1 MIDKKLKKQLEFAV
15 EIDKMKTILRRSAII
30 SEPRREN
37 NAEHSWHFATMA
49 MLLYEYAAD
58 DRVDL
63 FRVLKM
69 ALIHDLVEIYAGDT
83 FAFDKQANIGKQQR
97 EMEAADKIFGMLPKE
112 QGEEYRALW
121 EEFDEMKTPDSMY
134 AAAIDR
140 LQPFLLNHNT
150 EGHTWK
156 LGNVTKDQVYARIGV
171 VEKALSDADVN
182 PVIDDIVS
190 RLSKELDAKIRDN

>member
-1 MIDKKLKKQLEFAV
+1 MISDRLKKQLEFAV
-15 EIDKMKTILRRSAII
+15 EIDKMKTVLRRSAII

-37 NAEHSWHFATMA
+37 DAEHSWHFATMA
-49 MLLYEYAAD
+49 MLLYEYAD
-58 DRVDL
+58 TDNVDL
-63 FRVLKM
+63 ARVLRM

-83 FAFDKQANIGKQQR
+83 FAFDKQANEDKGNR
-97 EMEAADKIFGMLPKE
+97 EEIAADKIFGMLPEE
-112 QGEEYRALW
+112 QGKEYRMLW

-156 LGNVTKDQVYARIGV
+156 LGKVTAQQVYDRIGIV
-171 VEKALSDADVN
+171 KTALPALWEFVEN
-182 PVIDDIVS
+182 VIEEAIN
-190 RLSKELDAKIRDN
+190 KGYIKNN

>member
-1 MIDKKLKKQLEFAV
+1 MIDNRLERQIEFAV

-30 SEPRREN
+30 SESRREN

-49 MLLYEYAAD
+49 MLLYEYAD
-58 DRVDL
+58 TDNVDL
-63 FRVLKM
+63 TRVLKM

-83 FAFDKQANIGKQQR
+83 FAFDKQANIDKEER
-97 EMEAADKIFGMLPKE
+97 EEKAADKIFGMLPKE

-121 EEFDEMKTPDSMY
+121 KEFDEMKTPDSLY

-156 LGNVTKDQVYARIGV
+156 LGKVTVQQVYDRIAPV
-171 VEKALSDADVN
+171 KTALPALWEFVEN
-182 PVIDDIVS
+182 VIDDAIN
-190 RLSKELDAKIRDN
+190 KGYIKNN

>member
-1 MIDKKLKKQLEFAV
+1 MIDNKLKKQLEFAV

-49 MLLYEYAAD
+49 MLLYEYAD
-58 DRVDL
+58 TDNVDL
-63 FRVLKM
+63 TRVLKM

-83 FAFDKQANIGKQQR
+83 FAFDKQANLDKEER
-97 EMEAADKIFGMLPKE
+97 EQEAADKIFGMLPEE
-112 QGEEYRALW
+112 QGKEYRALW
-121 EEFDEMKTPDSMY
+121 EEFDAIESPDSLY

-156 LGNVTKDQVYARIGV
+156 LGNVTKQQVYDRIGPV
-171 VEKALSDADVN
+171 KNALPALREFVEN
-182 PVIDDIVS
+182 VIDDAI
-190 RLSKELDAKIRDN
+190 KKGYIKNN

>member
-1 MIDKKLKKQLEFAV
+1 MIDNRLKKQIEFAV
-15 EIDKMKTILRRSAII
+15 EIDKMKTILRKSAII

-49 MLLYEYAAD
+49 MLLYEYTD
-58 DRVDL
+58 TDKVDL
-63 FRVLKM
+63 TRVLKM

-83 FAFDKQANIGKQQR
+83 FAFDKQANLDKEER
-97 EMEAADKIFGMLPKE
+97 EEKAADKIFGMLPEE
-112 QGEEYRALW
+112 QGKEYRTLW
-121 EEFDEMKTPDSMY
+121 EEFDEMETPDSLY

-156 LGNVTKDQVYARIGV
+156 LGNVTKQQVYDRIAPV
-171 VEKALSDADVN
+171 KTALPALWEFVET
-182 PVIDDIVS
+182 VIDDAIE
-190 RLSKELDAKIRDN
+190 KGYIKNN

>member
-1 MIDKKLKKQLEFAV
+1 MDDRLKKQLDFAV

-49 MLLYEYAAD
+49 MLLYEYAYSD
-58 DRVDL
+58 KVDL
-63 FRVLKM
+63 TRVLKM

-83 FAFDKQANIGKQQR
+83 FAFDKQANLDKEVR
-97 EMEAADKIFGMLPKE
+97 EKEAADKIFGILPKE
-112 QGEEYRALW
+112 QGKEYRALW
-121 EEFDEMKTPDSMY
+121 EEFDEMKTPDSIY

-140 LQPFLLNHNT
+140 FQPFLLNHNT

-156 LGNVTKDQVYARIGV
+156 LGNVTKQQVYDRIGV
-171 VEKALSDADVN
+171 VKTALPALWEFVEN
-182 PVIDDIVS
+182 VIDDAI
-190 RLSKELDAKIRDN
+190 KKGYIKNN

>member
-1 MIDKKLKKQLEFAV
+1 MDDRLKKQIEFAV

-49 MLLYEYAAD
+49 MLLYEYAYSD
-58 DRVDL
+58 KVDL
-63 FRVLKM
+63 TRVLKM

-83 FAFDKQANIGKQQR
+83 FAFDKQANLDKEVR
-97 EMEAADKIFGMLPKE
+97 EKEAADKIFGILPEE
-112 QGEEYRALW
+112 QGKEYRALW
-121 EEFDEMKTPDSMY
+121 EEFDEMKTPDSIY

-150 EGHTWK
+150 EGYTWK
-156 LGNVTKDQVYARIGV
+156 LGKVTAQQVYDRIGV
-171 VEKALSDADVN
+171 VKTALPVLWEFVED
-182 PVIDDIVS
+182 VIDGAI
-190 RLSKELDAKIRDN
+190 KKGYIKNN

>member
-1 MIDKKLKKQLEFAV
+1 MIDNKLKKQLEFAV

-49 MLLYEYAAD
+49 MLLYEYAD
-58 DRVDL
+58 TDNVDL
-63 FRVLKM
+63 TRVLKM

-83 FAFDKQANIGKQQR
+83 FAFDKQANLDKEER
-97 EMEAADKIFGMLPKE
+97 EQEAADKIFGMLPEE
-112 QGEEYRALW
+112 QGKEYRALW
-121 EEFDEMKTPDSMY
+121 EEFDAIETPDSLY

-156 LGNVTKDQVYARIGV
+156 LGNVTKQQVYDRIGPV
-171 VEKALSDADVN
+171 KNALPALWEFVEN
-182 PVIDDIVS
+182 VIDDAI
-190 RLSKELDAKIRDN
+190 KKGYIKNN

>member
-1 MIDKKLKKQLEFAV
+1 MIDNRLKKQIEFAV
-15 EIDKMKTILRRSAII
+15 EIDKMKTILRKSAII

-49 MLLYEYAAD
+49 MLLYEYAYTD
-58 DRVDL
+58 KVDL
-63 FRVLKM
+63 TRVLKM

-83 FAFDKQANIGKQQR
+83 FAFDKQANQDKEER
-97 EMEAADKIFGMLPKE
+97 EAKAADKIFGMLPE
-112 QGEEYRALW
+112 GQGKEYRALW
-121 EEFDEMKTPDSMY
+121 EEFDAMKTPDSLY

-156 LGNVTKDQVYARIGV
+156 LGNVTKQQVYDRIAPV
-171 VEKALSDADVN
+171 KTALPALWEFVET
-182 PVIDDIVS
+182 VIDAAIE
-190 RLSKELDAKIRDN
+190 KGYIKNN